1 MASRIRDALP
11 AYLHTV
17 TSRRNKLPFCLNH
30 LLEVPITQNGG
41 RERER
46 EREREKER
54 ERERECAHVR
64 AFICACCMLSHF
76 SAVWL
81 FATL

>member
-46 EREREKER
+46 EREREGER
-54 ERERECAHVR
+54 ERERENVHTCVHSFVLA
-64 AFICACCMLSHF
+64 AC
-76 SAVWL
+76 
-81 FATL
+81 